1 MDDLY
6 FIQMEDGPVKIG
18 RSANVPSRLS
28 SIQCASPYKVRLLGV
43 LVGCGHQEDEF
54 HQLLRRHRMRGEW
67 FKWTNQVGDVVETAL
82 AGGDWRALELPD
94 PDALPDDWWI
104 GSPLYEG
111 RVRDA
116 A

>member
-43 LVGCGHQEDEF
+43 LVGCGDQEAEF
-54 HQLLRRHRMRGEW
+54 HQLLWRHRMRGEW
-67 FKWTNQVGDVVETAL
+67 FKWTNLVGDVVETAL
-82 AGGDWRALELPD
+82 AGGDWRALAPPAETQD
-94 PDALPDDWWI
+94 DDDWWA
-104 GSPLYEG
+104 GSPLFA
-111 RVRDA
+111 VDA